1 MLSVGITAGLLAKAK
16 CNGIS
21 SVGLYYSIINGGG
34 NTRANAAPSK
44 EKTVMSS
51 RPEFDT
57 ELFQKGLEIRRAV
70 VGDAYVDKS
79 LASAD
84 DLTAPLQKLVTEYCW
99 GEVWGRPG
107 LDRKT
112 RSYLNLGMLIALNR
126 PNEVRLH
133 MRGAINNGITREELV
148 EVVLQAAIYCGVPAS
163 LDAMKAAKEVVAE
176 MEKEGA
182 FK

>member
-1 MLSVGITAGLLAKAK
+1 
-16 CNGIS
+16 
-21 SVGLYYSIINGGG
+21 
-34 NTRANAAPSK
+34 
-44 EKTVMSS
+44 MST

-79 LASAD
+79 LAGAD

-99 GEVWGRPG
+99 GEVWGRTG
-107 LDRKT
+107 LERKT
-112 RSYLNLGMLIALNR
+112 RSFLNLAMLIALNR
-126 PNEVRLH
+126 PNELRLH
-133 MRGAINNGITREELV
+133 MRGAINNGVTKEEIL
-148 EVVLQAAIYCGVPAS
+148 EVVLQAAIYCGVPAA
-163 LDAMKAAKEVVAE
+163 LDAMKAAKETITD

>member
-1 MLSVGITAGLLAKAK
+1 
-16 CNGIS
+16 
-21 SVGLYYSIINGGG
+21 
-34 NTRANAAPSK
+34 
-44 EKTVMSS
+44 MST

-99 GEVWGRPG
+99 GEVWGRTG
-107 LDRKT
+107 LERKT
-112 RSYLNLGMLIALNR
+112 RSFLNLAMLIALNR
-126 PNEVRLH
+126 PNELRLH
-133 MRGAINNGITREELV
+133 MRGAVNNGVTKEEIL
-148 EVVLQAAIYCGVPAS
+148 EVVLQAAIYCGVPAA
-163 LDAMKAAKEVVAE
+163 LDAMKAAKEVITD

>member
-1 MLSVGITAGLLAKAK
+1 
-16 CNGIS
+16 
-21 SVGLYYSIINGGG
+21 
-34 NTRANAAPSK
+34 
-44 EKTVMSS
+44 MST

-99 GEVWGRPG
+99 GEVWGRTG
-107 LDRKT
+107 LERKT
-112 RSYLNLGMLIALNR
+112 RSFLNLAMLIALNR
-126 PNEVRLH
+126 PNELRLH
-133 MRGAINNGITREELV
+133 MRGAINNGVTKEEIL
-148 EVVLQAAIYCGVPAS
+148 EVVLQAAIYCGVPAA
-163 LDAMKAAKEVVAE
+163 LDAMKAAKETITD